1 MAERRQRA
9 GSEAARHL
17 RVAVHRGQVGEH
29 AAEGQL
35 HVGVA
40 DDRVRRRTGQVGRY
54 QDGLDAA
61 HQLQLDRDAGRGREQ
76 VVDDLPEDLA
86 LIAARAHP
94 DGDRGHAG
102 SRRGL
107 AALKRECLVVVRGER
122 RHERLQLPEPS
133 HEQADARRRELPV
146 RRCHRQIIDLQR
158 LLPVASRPH
167 TERRDGVLQLVQDVR
182 NDRRALR
189 HPVDQH
195 HQLLHAGRHAS
206 LAGHPLDPPDHGY
219 QPLAERRELAD
230 LPRNALFELVAP
242 ERVGIGRGDH
252 DHVPV
257 EGQQIRHDRIH
268 LGHRHGE
275 LAQHGLHAERVLA
288 GLQVEQVGL
297 VTAQRRHP
305 IGGGKGK
312 RHGIHFPEGD
322 APVDP
327 DPPPGP
333 GAAVDVLLG
342 LDRDPV
348 ASARGHREGPLDPF
362 PGLRPAVAADR
373 VHPHLVRVV
382 GLDRRVALVVHGE
395 KSRGRAR
402 PRVLALDLEQEAGD
416 VSSGGDRVAVLRV
429 GRRLLPLRHG
439 QRRDRHRLDDP
450 GQGDRIVPAAQEER
464 ERLGVIAVAEIRRGP
479 ARALLDPGPDL
490 VAADV
495 DPHPAAVVPGSGETQ
510 VPGLLERHLPVDRD
524 LPHSGDAPA
533 GQRVP
538 GDLDPVEPGP
548 RDGYGPA
555 HRSPLRGQQR
565 HHPVD
570 LPRAWLR
577 VGRREV
583 HAPHDDRPV
592 EPHLRPLPV
601 PAEVVPV
608 RLGDRRQAR
617 HQQQDRRNAP
627 RCPAD
632 QQPFTRL
639 AGTPTSGA

>member
-17 RVAVHRGQVGEH
+17 RVAVHRGQVREH

-35 HVGVA
+35 HLGVA
-40 DDRVRRRTGQVGRY
+40 DDRVRRRAGQVGRDE
-54 QDGLDAA
+54 DGLDAP
-61 HQLQLDRDAGRGREQ
+61 HQLQLDRDAGRGREE

-107 AALKRECLVVVRGER
+107 ATLKRECLVVVRGER
-122 RHERLQLPEPS
+122 RHERLQLPEPP
-133 HEQADARRRELPV
+133 HEQVDARTRELPV
-146 RRCHRQIIDLQR
+146 RRCHHQVVDLQR
-158 LLPVASRPH
+158 LLPVAGRPH
-167 TERRDGVLQLVQDVR
+167 AERRDGVLQLVQDER
-182 NDRRALR
+182 NDCRALR
-189 HPVDQH
+189 HPVDQD

-206 LAGHPLDPPDHGY
+206 LAGHPLDPLGHGY

-230 LPRNALFELVAP
+230 LPRNAPFKLVAP

-268 LGHRHGE
+268 LGHRVGV
-275 LAQHGLHAERVLA
+275 LAQHCLHADRVLA
-288 GLQVEQVGL
+288 GLQVEQVGI

-305 IGGGKGK
+305 VGRGIEE
-312 RHGIHFPEGD
+312 RHGIHFPERD
-322 APVDP
+322 AAVDR
-327 DPPPGP
+327 DPPPRS

-348 ASARGHREGPLDPF
+348 ASARRHREGPLDPV

-382 GLDRRVALVVHGE
+382 GLDRRTALVVHGE
-395 KSRGRAR
+395 KSLRRAR

-429 GRRLLPLRHG
+429 GRRTLVLRHG
-439 QRRDRHRLDDP
+439 QRTDRQRFRDSRERDRID
-450 GQGDRIVPAAQEER
+450 PAAQEER
-464 ERLGVIAVAEIRRGP
+464 KRLGVIAVAIAEIHRGP

-495 DPHPAAVVPGSGETQ
+495 DPHLAAVHPSTREAQ
-510 VPGLLERHLPVDRD
+510 ASRLLERHLPVDRD
-524 LPHSGDAPA
+524 LSHGGDPST
-533 GQRVP
+533 GERVV

-548 RDGYGPA
+548 RDGDRPA
-555 HRSPLRGQQR
+555 HRTPLRGEQR
-565 HHPVD
+565 SNAVD
-570 LPRAWLR
+570 LSRLGFA

-583 HAPHDDRPV
+583 PTPHDDRPV
-592 EPHLRPLPV
+592 ELHLRPLPV
-601 PAEVVPV
+601 PAQVARVRIGASGQAYREQQGRENAPGAPTPHV
-608 RLGDRRQAR
+608 RLT
-617 HQQQDRRNAP
+617 P
-627 RCPAD
+627 PAH
-632 QQPFTRL
+632 
-639 AGTPTSGA
+639 TSG